1 LVFRRRDP
9 ELDDVTVVILDGE
22 EPAALAEMRGHEL
35 ALLRR
40 IAAEALI
47 LQDEAEVLLQDVRKR
62 EPLAQLAPRGGRLA
76 SRFVALA
83 QALPVSDDPAV
94 QRYGMRLR
102 EVLDHH
108 ALMMSTSLEL
118 LAVAWRSERLEEEI
132 DRIAGL
138 GRPAAWLEDIRAALL
153 LEPDCEPQSGYFA

>member
-1 LVFRRRDP
+1 VFRRRHP
-9 ELDDVTVVILDGE
+9 ELDEVSCGS
-22 EPAALAEMRGHEL
+22 EL

-40 IAAEALI
+40 IAAEAVI
-47 LQDEAEVLLQDVRKR
+47 RQDEAEELLRAVQAR
-62 EPLAQLAPRGGRLA
+62 EPLAQLAPIGGRLA

-94 QRYGMRLR
+94 QCYGARLR

-108 ALMMSTSLEL
+108 ALMMSASLEL
-118 LAVAWRSERLEEEI
+118 LAVAWRSERLEDEI

-153 LEPDCEPQSGYFA
+153 LEPDTREPLRSPLAG

>member
-1 LVFRRRDP
+1 VFRRRHP
-9 ELDDVTVVILDGE
+9 ELDDVTVVFLDDGD
-22 EPAALAEMRGHEL
+22 PTVAEIARGEL

-40 IAAEALI
+40 IAAEAVI
-47 LQDEAEVLLQDVRKR
+47 LQDEAEALLRGVRAR

-76 SRFVALA
+76 SRFVALG
-83 QALPVSDDPAV
+83 QALPVSGDPAV
-94 QRYGMRLR
+94 QRYGERLR

-108 ALMMSTSLEL
+108 ALMMSASLEL
-118 LAVAWRSERLEEEI
+118 LAVAWRSERLEDEI

-153 LEPDCEPQSGYFA
+153 LEPDSEAHAGNFA

>member
-1 LVFRRRDP
+1 VFRRRHP
-9 ELDDVTVVILDGE
+9 ELDDVTVAILDDDE
-22 EPAALAEMRGHEL
+22 APLLAEIRGGEL

-40 IAAEALI
+40 IAAEAVI
-47 LQDEAEVLLQDVRKR
+47 LQDEAEVLLRDVRAR

-76 SRFVALA
+76 SRFVALS

-94 QRYGMRLR
+94 RRYGTRLR

-118 LAVAWRSERLEEEI
+118 LAVAWRSERLEDEL
-132 DRIAGL
+132 DRLAGL

-153 LEPDCEPQSGYFA
+153 LEPDSETHAGNFA